1 MTDARS
7 LTNAARDLS
16 RVYAKQAAQ
25 AERTRAERNQ
35 TIIDAVMA
43 GATQADIAK
52 ATGLTSG
59 RINQIVKGAQQ
70 SE

>member
-7 LTNAARDLS
+7 LANAARDLS

-25 AERTRAERNQ
+25 AERTRTERNQ

-43 GATQADIAK
+43 GATQSDIAR
-52 ATGLTSG
+52 ATGLTRA
-59 RINQIVKGAQQ
+59 RIAQILSRGC
-70 SE
+70 